1 MDCSLPG
8 SSIHGILQVRI
19 LECVPLPSPENLPDP
34 GIEPVSPAS
43 PALAGGFFTAKTP
56 GSYLQGG
63 INSALEGFCKPH
75 GAFLKRNNDSKGV
88 QEAHSSPKHPL
99 DPSFQ
104 FPTLLFS
111 QQQRQQ
117 YQ

>member
-34 GIEPVSPAS
+34 GIEPVSPVS
-43 PALAGGFFTAKTP
+43 PALAGRFFTAKTP

-88 QEAHSSPKHPL
+88 QEA
-99 DPSFQ
+99 
-104 FPTLLFS
+104 
-111 QQQRQQ
+111 QQGHL
-117 YQ
+117 